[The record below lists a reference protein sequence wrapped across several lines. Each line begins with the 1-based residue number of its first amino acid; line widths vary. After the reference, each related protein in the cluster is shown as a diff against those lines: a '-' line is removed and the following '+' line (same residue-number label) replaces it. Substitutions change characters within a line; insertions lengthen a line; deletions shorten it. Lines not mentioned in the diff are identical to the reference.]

1 MHRHVVWDLGGT
13 LVDTYPALDAA
24 FADVVTRYGQT
35 IDPIDVAALTRRSTD
50 EAITGLSTRFGIH
63 PSEFEQANAE
73 LKKLWKTTPP
83 PVTPGA
89 HRLMA
94 DIHAS
99 GGLNLV
105 VTHRERSSAQSLI
118 DGLGLQVDDL
128 VSTSDGFPRKPD
140 PTMFRALLDRHG
152 IDASDCLAVGDRPI
166 DIVAGHNAGMHGA
179 LLETVHVVPDGDPEH
194 VVATL
199 DELRPLLG
207 L

>member
-1 MHRHVVWDLGGT
+1 
-13 LVDTYPALDAA
+13 
-24 FADVVTRYGQT
+24 
-35 IDPIDVAALTRRSTD
+35 
-50 EAITGLSTRFGIH
+50 
-63 PSEFEQANAE
+63 
-73 LKKLWKTTPP
+73 
-83 PVTPGA
+83 
-89 HRLMA
+89 MA
-94 DIHAS
+94 DIHAA

-140 PTMFRALLDRHG
+140 PAMFRVLLERHG

-166 DIVAGHNAGMHGA
+166 DIVSGHNAGMHGA

-194 VVATL
+194 IVATL